1 MNKPEQEF
9 LSYLIDERKYS
20 VKTKD
25 SYQEDIDLFCDFI
38 FKEGVLLEE
47 VDIIVIRNFL
57 TEELNRGVSKRSCKR
72 RLSSLKHFYKYMV
85 NVGYIKDN
93 PFLFVTTPKTE
104 TKYPHALYKDQIQE
118 IFKRNEER
126 TDPLKERDQAI
137 LYLLYYCGIRAQ
149 ELVTLNLQSVSMR
162 ERTIRVLGKGNK
174 ERIIPFS
181 NECQK
186 MLKRYIDGTRKDAVI
201 LYLENQK
208 KKDPTKR
215 DNSPF
220 SPLFFSA
227 KGERLTTRGLEYILD
242 AIEEKTGLFV
252 GLHPHILR
260 HSFATHLLENGA
272 DLRVIQ
278 ELLGHESINATQV
291 YTHVTEEAMKE
302 TYLNAFPRAKK
313 ENK

>member
-9 LSYLIDERKYS
+9 LDHLLNARKYS
-20 VKTKD
+20 EKTVN

-38 FKEGVLLEE
+38 FKEGVLMEE
-47 VDIIVIRNFL
+47 VDLICIRNFL

-93 PFLFVTTPKTE
+93 PFIFISAPKTE
-104 TKYPHALYKDQIQE
+104 TKYPHALYKEQILE
-118 IFKRNEER
+118 MFKRNEER
-126 TDPLKERDQAI
+126 TDELKDRDQAI
-137 LYLLYYCGIRAQ
+137 LYLLYYSGIRAQ

-162 ERTIRVLGKGNK
+162 ERSMRVLGKGNK
-174 ERIIPFS
+174 ERIVPFS
-181 NECQK
+181 IDCQK
-186 MLKRYIDGTRKDAVI
+186 VLKRYIDGYRQTLLIK
-201 LYLENQK
+201 YLNNQK
-208 KKDPTKR
+208 KKLPSER
-215 DNSPF
+215 DDSLF
-220 SPLFFSA
+220 SPLFFNA

-242 AIEEKTGLFV
+242 AIEEKIGLYV

-272 DLRVIQ
+272 DLRIIQ

-302 TYLNAFPRAKK
+302 TYLNTFPRAKK
-313 ENK
+313 K